1 VTRLPSDSPPD
12 ALGEFKVR
20 VSSRPAHGPCPSHAI
35 RITLVQHAVTNTGG
49 LTQSEENVVTGG
61 TRLSGPHWR
70 RVVAALANDDARTA
84 YAQIVLG
91 AKLLDV
97 VADLNDKR
105 RNRAISVLLGSGL
118 VERNAANELEPSEA
132 IFRELL
138 TQQPRRQ
145 AQAGLAR
152 FMRLGRIE
160 RYPANMAER
169 RELLAWIVRETIE
182 PGEHLTEKQVNERLL
197 SYTDDVVMLRRYM
210 IDFRQAPPTPGRKK
224 DRHPG
229 HGFLVATPVLGV
241 ADGLATSYWRHPCRR
256 EHGKGGLPCCRPGK
270 PTEKMG
276 REEEVG
282 AAIGGLV
289 HNARKIRPETGA
301 S

>member
-1 VTRLPSDSPPD
+1 
-12 ALGEFKVR
+12 
-20 VSSRPAHGPCPSHAI
+20 
-35 RITLVQHAVTNTGG
+35 
-49 LTQSEENVVTGG
+49 
-61 TRLSGPHWR
+61 
-70 RVVAALANDDARTA
+70 VVAALANDDARTA

-169 RELLAWIVRETIE
+169 RELLAWIVSETIK

-210 IDFRQAPPTPGRKK
+210 IDFRLLERTPSG
-224 DRHPG
+224 
-229 HGFLVATPVLGV
+229 
-241 ADGLATSYWRHPCRR
+241 TSYSRR
-256 EHGKGGLPCCRPGK
+256 D
-270 PTEKMG
+270 
-276 REEEVG
+276 
-282 AAIGGLV
+282 
-289 HNARKIRPETGA
+289 ET
-301 S
+301 